1 MSILGLIAFIFG
13 VLGVWLTIKQNIL
26 CWPVSIIAVLASI
39 VEFYEQRLFGDMSLQ
54 IFYFFAALYGWIF
67 WNSQKNTAF
76 VVTKMLSKNWPLLI
90 LITLAQSILYYFL
103 LSYFKGDQ
111 VFFDAILTAS
121 SLTATYMMTRKWLEN
136 WAAWVF
142 IDFAYVFL
150 YGIKE
155 MWLFALL
162 YLLFAIIAYYGWI
175 KWRKTA

>member
-1 MSILGLIAFIFG
+1 MTLLSLIAFVFG
-13 VLGVWLTIKQNIL
+13 VFGVWLTIKQNML
-26 CWPVSIIAVLASI
+26 CWPVSIIAVIASI

-67 WNSQKNTAF
+67 WNKQKNTKFAVSKMAF
-76 VVTKMLSKNWPLLI
+76 KHWPVLFI
-90 LITLAQSILYYFL
+90 LTVSQSVLYYFL

-111 VFFDAILTAS
+111 LVFDAILTAC
-121 SLTATYMMTRKWLEN
+121 SLTATFMMTRKWLEN
-136 WAAWVF
+136 WAAWVL

-175 KWRKTA
+175 KWRKTV